1 MTDLSL
7 TDVRGESASTR
18 RNFAAVKRYV
28 DAAVA
33 GVSGGVTDHGALSG
47 LADDDHTQYAKRASN
62 LSDLASAAT
71 ARANLGLGTA
81 ATTAATDYA
90 TAAQGAT
97 ADAAAPLSA
106 LVAHDADTTSVH
118 GIADTATL
126 YRAGGTDV
134 AIADGGTG
142 ASTILGALTN
152 LGIGALGILDTV
164 GSAQID
170 NDSIVNA
177 DINSAAGIV
186 DTKLATI
193 STANKVALAAL
204 NINGGTEYGTTL
216 GDTDTFTCYAPGA
229 AANRKVLST
238 RLPVYVFSKVGG
250 DATVNSGGSLTIAN
264 DAVSNTK
271 AANMAADTIKGR
283 ANGAGTGDPTDLTAT
298 QVKTILGAGT
308 TSKVVVAM
316 GKAACSGS
324 LTTGTSAA
332 DITGATSGSLSLVAG
347 DVVEIIGVFD
357 AQHSTAAITMVGT
370 LDINGTEQSA
380 QALQKSDGAGD
391 RATVAQQWQ
400 YTVPSTASYTFKL
413 RGRHSSG
420 APTGTFANT
429 HTTISWK
436 VYR

>member
-1 MTDLSL
+1 VTDLSL

-193 STANKVALAAL
+193 STANKVALAAVDIDGATDIGANL
-204 NINGGTEYGTTL
+204 VDADLIVVDDGAGGT
-216 GDTDTFTCYAPGA
+216 
-229 AANRKVLST
+229 NRKSALSRVAT
-238 RLPVYVFSKVGG
+238 WLFAKV
-250 DATVNSGGSLTIAN
+250 SGNVTINPTGTATIAN
-264 DAVSNTK
+264 DAVTN
-271 AANMAADTIKGR
+271 ARMANMAAATIKGR
-283 ANGAGTGDPTDLTAT
+283 ASGAGTGDPTDLTAT
-298 QVKTILGAGT
+298 QAKTILGVGT
-308 TSKVVVAM
+308 TAKVLVAV
-316 GKAACSGS
+316 GIAASSASLVTSTAAQDIVGCTSGALS
-324 LTTGTSAA
+324 LT
-332 DITGATSGSLSLVAG
+332 AG
-347 DVVEIIGVFD
+347 DVVEVQGVFD

-391 RATVAQQWQ
+391 RATVAQQWL
-400 YTVPSTASYTFKL
+400 YTVPSTTLYTFKL

-420 APTGTFANT
+420 APTGTFSNA
-429 HTTISWK
+429 HSTIMWK